1 MNLDISTWRT
11 RADYDAWCRSNMRT
25 FNRLSVTDP
34 QEWERVTQKIEAFL
48 ARMKKA
54 ELVE

>member
-1 MNLDISTWRT
+1 MIDTSTWRT
-11 RADYDAWCRSNMRT
+11 RADYDVWCRGNMVA

-54 ELVE
+54 ELV

>member
-11 RADYDAWCRSNMRT
+11 RADYDAWCRSNMVA

-34 QEWERVTQKIEAFL
+34 EAWERTAQKIEAFL
-48 ARMKKA
+48 VRMKKA
-54 ELVE
+54 ELV

>member
-1 MNLDISTWRT
+1 VDGVGEWRT
-11 RADYDAWCRSNMRT
+11 RADYDAWCRRNMVA

-34 QEWERVTQKIEAFL
+34 DAWERTVQQIEAFL

-54 ELVE
+54 ELV